1 MEQTINTL
9 LLPLRG
15 FHVVLPQALVAEI
28 TQRPQVRAVREAP
41 QWMLG
46 TFDWRATRVPL
57 LRFESLC
64 ERGRSEGR
72 PSTRIAILYGLEG
85 MDGLAFYAM
94 ELHAIPH
101 PLILREDMLSDAAQ
115 TGAGDGVVVRDIRIG
130 GQPAVIPDAAAIERR
145 IHDRVMGVH

>member
-9 LLPLRG
+9 LLPMRG
-15 FHVVLPQALVAEI
+15 FHVVLPQTLVAEI

-46 TFDWRATRVPL
+46 TFDWRAARVPL

-64 ERGRSEGR
+64 GGEPGEGR
-72 PSTRIAILYGLEG
+72 PSTRIAILYGLE
-85 MDGLAFYAM
+85 GLAFYAM

-101 PLILREDMLSDAAQ
+101 PLILREDMISDDAN
-115 TGAGDGVVVRDIRIG
+115 AGLGEGVVARHIRIG
-130 GQPAVIPDAAAIERR
+130 GQPAVIPNAVGIERR
-145 IHDRVMGVH
+145 IHDQVTGLGLH